1 MINYN
6 DEVYAILTPEDFP
19 RVAKELREY
28 LEKKSEGSLLEYIL
42 DFCEGEYRVEE
53 IAEIINADKE
63 LKTMLKQDCFLNK
76 ILKIVPKVEVEKLD

>member
-1 MINYN
+1 MLNYN
-6 DEVYAILTPEDFP
+6 DEVYAVLEPEDYV
-19 RVAKELREY
+19 RVAKDLREY

-63 LKTMLKQDCFLNK
+63 LKTMLKQDCYLNK
-76 ILKIVPKVEVEKLD
+76 ILKLEPKVPVEKLD